1 VRTPDILA
9 VSDPVLREDFAMP
22 EKTLRQLLGELHAER
37 ARTWKPE
44 VLQVNIDQRRELVE
58 RADSSAWVKAGDR
71 LDPFELEEV
80 GGATLTLA
88 SLTAE
93 GPAVLIF
100 FRFAGCPACNIALPY
115 YDRRLAPVLK
125 ALGVPLVAVSPQVPE
140 RLVEIKRRHGLDFRV
155 ATDRD
160 NALGR
165 RFGILYTANA
175 ASRAGGTFIGEV
187 TGTGT
192 WELPQ
197 PAVVVIGRDQRAVFV
212 DVSPDWL
219 VRTEAEP
226 ILGAV
231 RALTLTPA
239 R

>member
-1 VRTPDILA
+1 MTQA
-9 VSDPVLREDFAMP
+9 SDS
-22 EKTLRQLLGELHAER
+22 LRQRLADLHAER
-37 ARTWKPE
+37 VRTWDPAALKI
-44 VLQVNIDQRRELVE
+44 NIDQRQTLVDQ
-58 RADSSAWVKAGDR
+58 ADPARWVKAGDR
-71 LDPFELEEV
+71 LATFTLEEV
-80 GGATLTLA
+80 DGERLTLE
-88 SLTAE
+88 SLTTQ

-115 YDRRLAPVLK
+115 YRDALAP
-125 ALGVPLVAVSPQVPE
+125 ALARLGATLTAVSPQVPE
-140 RLVEIKRRHGLDFRV
+140 RLVEIKRRHNLPFNV

-165 RFGILYTANA
+165 RFGVLYTADEA
-175 ASRAGGTFIGEV
+175 TQASSRAKGSFIGDT

-197 PAVVVIGRDQRAVFV
+197 PAVVVIGQDGVVKFA

-226 ILGAV
+226 VIAAV
-231 RALTLTPA
+231 EALATVA
-239 R
+239 A